1 MNFGGKKLTL
11 KNILGNI
18 LKKHDITKGKLAT
31 ILNVSP
37 QFISALFADSK
48 KYKRKLNFEHVEVL
62 KEKLNLSEEEVVEL
76 KKCIGIPDDPDLA
89 MWLDKLED
97 SAYKFELL
105 SSDKGLEKIIDNVYK
120 IKKSK
125 TREVILEFILYQLS
139 KEGEKD
145 E

>member
-1 MNFGGKKLTL
+1 MNL
-11 KNILGNI
+11 KDILNKI
-18 LKKHDITKGKLAT
+18 LIKHKITKKEMAI
-31 ILNVSP
+31 ILNVTP
-37 QFISALFADSK
+37 QFISALFTDSN
-48 KYKRKLNFEHVEVL
+48 KYKRKINFEHIEIL

-125 TREVILEFILYQLS
+125 TRELVLEFILYQLS
-139 KEGEKD
+139 KESEKD